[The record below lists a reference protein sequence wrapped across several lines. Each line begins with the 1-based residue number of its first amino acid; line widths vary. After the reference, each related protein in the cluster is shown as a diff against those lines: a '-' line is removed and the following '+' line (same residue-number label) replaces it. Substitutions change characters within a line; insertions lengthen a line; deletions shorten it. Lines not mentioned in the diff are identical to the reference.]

1 MVAFLNLKNFRIFV
15 IIIIESEKGNRK
27 EINMSR
33 CTNCGYHWADCD
45 ENGAPISLE
54 YCHYV
59 GPEDWA
65 PCAQDD
71 YEEPEE
77 DYYDDT
83 EEYEAWLA
91 AETQRELEEEFREE
105 YGAPYDYNEV

>member
-1 MVAFLNLKNFRIFV
+1 
-15 IIIIESEKGNRK
+15 
-27 EINMSR
+27 MSR
-33 CTNCGYHWADCD
+33 CTNCGYYWADCD

-54 YCHYV
+54 YCHYI

-65 PCAQDD
+65 PCAQNDY

-77 DYYDDT
+77 DYYDDI

-105 YGAPYDYNEV
+105 HGAPYDYNEV